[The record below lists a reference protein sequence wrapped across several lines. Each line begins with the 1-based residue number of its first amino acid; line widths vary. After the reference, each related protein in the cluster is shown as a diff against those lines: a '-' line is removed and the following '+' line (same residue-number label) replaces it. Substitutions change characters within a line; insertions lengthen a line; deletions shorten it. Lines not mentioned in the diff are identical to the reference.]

1 MLLNRNDLEM
11 QQGSTFQLQ
20 LLIQD
25 ANTNPI
31 DMTYYSA
38 LMSIKTDYVN
48 TVLAESLSTANS
60 EIVMGSNTG
69 ILNLMLPANRTA
81 NVYVDLSKG
90 FPPKTNYVYDVSL
103 TSNTGITTKIMYGN
117 IAFYG
122 QV

>member
-38 LMSIKTDYVN
+38 LMSIKTDYAN

-81 NVYVDLSKG
+81 NV
-90 FPPKTNYVYDVSL
+90 
-103 TSNTGITTKIMYGN
+103 
-117 IAFYG
+117 
-122 QV
+122 